1 MMRTRLFLTAPA
13 LVMALGLAACNTNE
27 FNSELGSE
35 VDNGTFGNPTMN
47 NELVMTGKID
57 AQVALGQR
65 FANEVQSTIT
75 FAFNS
80 SELTEETR
88 AVLRQQAGWIRQ
100 FPEVRFRV

>member
-1 MMRTRLFLTAPA
+1 MTRTRLFLSAPA
-13 LVMALGLAACNTNE
+13 LVMVLGLAACNTRE

-65 FANEVQSTIT
+65 LDDLLEDGVDDPLDMPLGQM
-75 FAFNS
+75 
-80 SELTEETR
+80 R
-88 AVLRQQAGWIRQ
+88 VLIRDLLDQ
-100 FPEVRFRV
+100 FRTDHP